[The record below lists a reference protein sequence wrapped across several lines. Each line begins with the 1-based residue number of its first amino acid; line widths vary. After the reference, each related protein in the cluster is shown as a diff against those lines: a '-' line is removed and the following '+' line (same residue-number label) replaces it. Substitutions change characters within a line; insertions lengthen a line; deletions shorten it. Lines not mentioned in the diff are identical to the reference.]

1 MEMKILLVR
10 PNTPKQSINLQSF
23 MICEP
28 LELEYVASALQVN
41 GVEVDLV
48 DMLLE
53 KKPLTYFL
61 KQKEYDMVCFT
72 AYITTVGMVKSYAK
86 IVKGY
91 NSNILTAVGGV
102 HAEVVPTDF
111 NDDNIDFILWAN
123 GVKTLLEIV
132 ENYPKIDKMAIPGIY
147 VPHKNKPGIVS
158 EVPYL
163 PNRIITNKYRNH
175 YNYIYHNNCAT
186 MKTSFGC
193 PYKCKFCFCTQVCE
207 YSTRGLDSVLD
218 ELEQIQENNVFI
230 VDDNFLVSKQRVEA
244 FCRGLDER
252 NIHKHYIAFGRADFI
267 AKNEELIILLRDHGF
282 DAFFVGIESFKK
294 EELNEFAKQS
304 SVEENIKAVEIL
316 ERNGLQCYSGLIVG
330 EDWKKEDF
338 DGLIDYLNSFDHPL
352 VNIQPITP
360 MPGTPLFEEYPHKIT
375 ISRKEYACWD
385 MAHIVFQ
392 PKYMS
397 KRKYYYHILRAY
409 LKTSANK
416 KQRKF
421 IKEKYGKDIYNR
433 VKKGATKIAF
443 QYIKLMIFPK

>member
-1 MEMKILLVR
+1 MRVLLVR

-28 LELEYVASALQVN
+28 LELEYVASALNSN
-41 GVEVDLV
+41 GIEADIV

-53 KKPLTYFL
+53 KKPFSYFL
-61 KQKEYDMVCFT
+61 KQKSYDMVCFT
-72 AYITTVGMVKSYAK
+72 AYITTVGSVKHYAK
-86 IVKGY
+86 VTKKH
-91 NSNILTAVGGV
+91 NPNILTAVGGV

-123 GVKTLLEIV
+123 GVNTLLEIV
-132 ENYPKIDKMAIPGIY
+132 KNYPKIDKNAINGVYSP
-147 VPHKNKPGIVS
+147 NKCKPEIVS
-158 EVPYL
+158 DIPYL
-163 PNRIITNKYRNH
+163 PNRKITEKYRNH
-175 YNYIYHNNCAT
+175 YNYIYHDKCAT
-186 MKTSFGC
+186 IKTSFGC
-193 PYKCKFCFCTQVCE
+193 PYKCKFCFCTQICE
-207 YSTRGLDSVLD
+207 YSARALDSVLD
-218 ELEQIQENNVFI
+218 ELETIQENNVFI

-244 FCRGLDER
+244 FCKGLDER

-267 AKNEELIILLRDHGF
+267 SKNEDLIILLHNHGF

-294 EELNEFAKQS
+294 EELNGFSKQS
-304 SVEENIKAVEIL
+304 SVEENIKAINVL

-338 DGLIDYLNSFDHPL
+338 DGLINYLNSFEHPL

-375 ISRKEYACWD
+375 ISRKKYACWD
-385 MAHIVFQ
+385 MAHILFN

-416 KQRKF
+416 KQRTF
-421 IKEKYGKDIYNR
+421 IKEKYGKAVYNR
-433 VKKGATKIAF
+433 VKKGAVKIAF
-443 QYIKLMIFPK
+443 QYIKLMIFSK